1 MAWFRKKKYTV
12 LQPVER
18 KDRIPD
24 GLFHKC
30 ENCLN
35 LIYRKDFEENLKVCP
50 RCNYHHKLTA
60 QERIAQLVE
69 PGTFEEDNKDIYPAD
84 PLNFVDSKP
93 YPQRLLESQRKT
105 GLTEAVVTGTAK
117 IGNYKVCL
125 AVMDFNFIGGSMGSV
140 VGEKVTRCL
149 ERGLA
154 EKLPVIAVCTSGGAR
169 MQEGI
174 LSLMQMAKTSIA
186 VARLAEQR
194 IPFITVLT
202 NPTTAGV
209 MASYASLGDVVLAE
223 PGALIGFAGPRVIQQ
238 TINQILPK
246 GFQLAEFVCA
256 HGFVDKVV
264 QRKEL
269 KRTLINFLS
278 YFSAHTATGR

>member
-1 MAWFRKKKYTV
+1 MAWFRKRRYTV
-12 LQPVER
+12 LQPPAER

-35 LIYRKDFEENLKVCP
+35 LIYRKDFEGNLKVCP
-50 RCNYHHKLTA
+50 RCNHHHRLSA
-60 QERIAQLVE
+60 WERINMLVE
-69 PGTFEEDNKDIYPAD
+69 EGTFEEDNTEIYPAD
-84 PLNFVDSKP
+84 PLGFIDSRP
-93 YPQRLLESQRKT
+93 YLQRLAESQEKT
-105 GLTEAVVTGTAK
+105 KLADAVVTGTGK
-117 IGNYKVCL
+117 IANFKVCL
-125 AVMDFNFIGGSMGSV
+125 AVMDFSFIGGSMGSV
-140 VGEKVTRCL
+140 VGEKVTRSL
-149 ERGLA
+149 ERGLK

-186 VARLAEQR
+186 VARLSEER
-194 IPFITVLT
+194 LPYITLLT

-209 MASYASLGDVVLAE
+209 MASFASLGDVVLAE

-246 GFQLAEFVCA
+246 GFQTAEFVCQ

-269 KRTLINFLS
+269 KKTIINLLS
-278 YFSAHTATGR
+278 FFVEPLNP